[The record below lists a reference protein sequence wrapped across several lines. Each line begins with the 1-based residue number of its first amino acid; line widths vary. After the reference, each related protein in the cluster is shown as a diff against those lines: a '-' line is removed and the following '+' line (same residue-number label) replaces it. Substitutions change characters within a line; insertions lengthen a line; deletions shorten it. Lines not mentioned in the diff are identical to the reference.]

1 MPSATIT
8 TAAPTGRL
16 LFAFGSR
23 LGRHVVWAA
32 VLVAA
37 PALLPGTAL
46 AQASDWPAKPVTV
59 VVGYAA
65 GGNTDVMARMA
76 SKKLTEDLKQSFV
89 VENRIGAG
97 GALAAAYVA
106 QAAPDGYTL
115 FFAAAPQIAI
125 VPQLQKVNYD
135 PKKDFIPVSVFGTG
149 PFILGISSSIPAKTI
164 AEFVAYAKTRKINYG
179 SSGAG
184 SVAHLAGALFVNR
197 AGLDAVH
204 VPFRGSGQVTAAL
217 IGGQIDMFFGNAP
230 DLVPQAENG
239 KVTLLGVATPQRMK
253 QLPNVPT
260 IGETYPSTS
269 LESWNGFLVPAKTP
283 PEIID
288 KLARHVIAAAKD
300 PATVAQL
307 NALGIEANGTSPEEF
322 AAQINR
328 EQAAVRRRDQGRQAA
343 AGIARLRVQLPG
355 MTPFGSEKQYLA
367 ISPARVYQT
376 RSLCLCSTQCL
387 MACRSGRNRN
397 GWPTMKP
404 CNASANTS
412 GWRSDCSSSS
422 SN

>member
-1 MPSATIT
+1 MFIVAPMLVSGVPSARAT
-8 TAAPTGRL
+8 
-16 LFAFGSR
+16 
-23 LGRHVVWAA
+23 
-32 VLVAA
+32 
-37 PALLPGTAL
+37 
-46 AQASDWPAKPVTV
+46 DWPAKPVTV

-76 SKKLTEDLKQSFV
+76 SKKLSEDLKQSFV

-135 PKKDFIPVSVFGTG
+135 PSKDFVPVSVFGTG
-149 PFILGISSSIPAKTI
+149 PFILGINSSIPARTI

-179 SSGAG
+179 SSGVG

-217 IGGQIDMFFGNAP
+217 LGGQIDMFFGNAS
-230 DLVPQAENG
+230 DLVPQFESG

-269 LESWNGFLVPAKTP
+269 LEKVGTASWRRPRPLQ
-283 PEIID
+283 
-288 KLARHVIAAAKD
+288 RSS
-300 PATVAQL
+300 
-307 NALGIEANGTSPEEF
+307 TSLPSTSS
-322 AAQINR
+322 
-328 EQAAVRRRDQGRQAA
+328 RRRATPQPRRSWRRSVSRRTAPRRKNSWPRS
-343 AGIARLRVQLPG
+343 AGSSRSSTTPSRPPSCSRNKRWSQLPG
-355 MTPFGSEKQYLA
+355 MTPFGSEKQ
-367 ISPARVYQT
+367 
-376 RSLCLCSTQCL
+376 
-387 MACRSGRNRN
+387 
-397 GWPTMKP
+397 
-404 CNASANTS
+404 
-412 GWRSDCSSSS
+412 
-422 SN
+422 

>member
-1 MPSATIT
+1 MPPATTT
-8 TAAPTGRL
+8 TAASWPRSFACTSGLAGRIVCG
-16 LFAFGSR
+16 AM
-23 LGRHVVWAA
+23 
-32 VLVAA
+32 LVAA
-37 PALLPGTAL
+37 PVLVPGAAL
-46 AQASDWPAKPVTV
+46 AQATDWPAKPVTV

-97 GALAAAYVA
+97 GALAAAYAA

-135 PKKDFIPVSVFGTG
+135 PKNDFTPVSVFGTG
-149 PFILGISSSIPAKTI
+149 PFILGINSSIPAKI
-164 AEFVAYAKTRKINYG
+164 AEFVAYAQTRKINYG

-217 IGGQIDMFFGNAP
+217 LGGQIDMFFGNAS

-288 KLARHVIAAAKD
+288 KLAKHVIAAAKD
-300 PATVAQL
+300 PATVVQL
-307 NALGIEANGTSPEEF
+307 NALGIEANGTTPEEF

-328 EQAAVRRRDQGRQAA
+328 EQPEFDDAIKAAKLQ
-343 AGIARLRVQLPG
+343 P
-355 MTPFGSEKQYLA
+355 E
-367 ISPARVYQT
+367 
-376 RSLCLCSTQCL
+376 
-387 MACRSGRNRN
+387 
-397 GWPTMKP
+397 
-404 CNASANTS
+404 
-412 GWRSDCSSSS
+412 
-422 SN
+422 

>member
-1 MPSATIT
+1 MMSAAKIMECLMPSAIT
-8 TAAPTGRL
+8 TMASTARRPLARVNGLNRRVIWGAMLITAPT
-16 LFAFGSR
+16 
-23 LGRHVVWAA
+23 
-32 VLVAA
+32 LVSGA
-37 PALLPGTAL
+37 TL
-46 AQASDWPAKPVTV
+46 ARATDWPAKPVTV

-76 SKKLTEDLKQSFV
+76 SKRLSEDLKQSFI

-135 PKKDFIPVSVFGTG
+135 PKKDFVPVSVFGTG
-149 PFILGISSSIPAKTI
+149 PFILGINSAIPAKTI
-164 AEFVAYAKTRKINYG
+164 AEFVAYAKARKINYG
-179 SSGAG
+179 SSGVG
-184 SVAHLAGALFVNR
+184 SVAHLAAALFVNR

-217 IGGQIDMFFGNAP
+217 LGGQIDMFFGNAS

-283 PEIID
+283 PEIVD

-307 NALGIEANGTSPEEF
+307 NALGIEANGTTPQEF

-328 EQAAVRRRDQGRQAA
+328 EQPQFDDAIKAAKLQ
-343 AGIARLRVQLPG
+343 P
-355 MTPFGSEKQYLA
+355 E
-367 ISPARVYQT
+367 
-376 RSLCLCSTQCL
+376 
-387 MACRSGRNRN
+387 
-397 GWPTMKP
+397 
-404 CNASANTS
+404 
-412 GWRSDCSSSS
+412 
-422 SN
+422 

>member
-1 MPSATIT
+1 MRSFRPGAGLALTGLALILAT
-8 TAAPTGRL
+8 
-16 LFAFGSR
+16 
-23 LGRHVVWAA
+23 
-32 VLVAA
+32 
-37 PALLPGTAL
+37 LLPLL
-46 AQASDWPAKPVTV
+46 AHAEEANWPAKAVTV
-59 VVGYAA
+59 VVPFAP

-97 GALAAAYVA
+97 GALAAAYAA

-135 PKKDFIPVSVFGTG
+135 PKNDFTPVSVFGTG
-149 PFILGISSSIPAKTI
+149 PFILGINSSIPAKTI

-217 IGGQIDMFFGNAP
+217 LGGQIDMFFGNAS

-283 PEIID
+283 PEIVD

-300 PATVAQL
+300 PANVAQL
-307 NALGIEANGTSPEEF
+307 NALGIEANGTTPKEF

-328 EQAAVRRRDQGRQAA
+328 EQPQFDDAIKAAKLQ
-343 AGIARLRVQLPG
+343 P
-355 MTPFGSEKQYLA
+355 E
-367 ISPARVYQT
+367 
-376 RSLCLCSTQCL
+376 
-387 MACRSGRNRN
+387 
-397 GWPTMKP
+397 
-404 CNASANTS
+404 
-412 GWRSDCSSSS
+412 
-422 SN
+422 

>member
-1 MPSATIT
+1 MPSATTT
-8 TAAPTGRL
+8 TAASWPRSFACTSGLAGRIVCG
-16 LFAFGSR
+16 AM
-23 LGRHVVWAA
+23 LGAVP
-32 VLVAA
+32 VLV
-37 PALLPGTAL
+37 PGGAL
-46 AQASDWPAKPVTV
+46 AQATDWPAKPVTV

-97 GALAAAYVA
+97 GALAAAYAA

-135 PKKDFIPVSVFGTG
+135 PKKDFTPVSVFGTG
-149 PFILGISSSIPAKTI
+149 PFILGINSSIPAKTI

-217 IGGQIDMFFGNAP
+217 LGGQIDMFFGNAS

-269 LESWNGFLVPAKTP
+269 LESWNGFLVPAKT
-283 PEIID
+283 
-288 KLARHVIAAAKD
+288 
-300 PATVAQL
+300 
-307 NALGIEANGTSPEEF
+307 
-322 AAQINR
+322 
-328 EQAAVRRRDQGRQAA
+328 RRRSSTSSPSTSSQPR
-343 AGIARLRVQLPG
+343 R
-355 MTPFGSEKQYLA
+355 TP
-367 ISPARVYQT
+367 R
-376 RSLCLCSTQCL
+376 RSCS
-387 MACRSGRNRN
+387 
-397 GWPTMKP
+397 
-404 CNASANTS
+404 
-412 GWRSDCSSSS
+412 
-422 SN
+422 

>member
-1 MPSATIT
+1 MRAATTTMTASTARRPLARLSGLNRRVVWGTMFIVAPMLVSGVPSARAT
-8 TAAPTGRL
+8 
-16 LFAFGSR
+16 
-23 LGRHVVWAA
+23 
-32 VLVAA
+32 
-37 PALLPGTAL
+37 
-46 AQASDWPAKPVTV
+46 DWPAKPVTV

-76 SKKLTEDLKQSFV
+76 SKKLSEDLKQSFV

-135 PKKDFIPVSVFGTG
+135 PNKDFVPVSVFGTG
-149 PFILGISSSIPAKTI
+149 PFILGINSSIPARTI

-179 SSGAG
+179 SSGVG

-217 IGGQIDMFFGNAP
+217 LGGQIDMFFGNAS
-230 DLVPQAENG
+230 DLVPQVESG

-269 LESWNGFLVPAKTP
+269 LESWNGFLAPAKTP

-288 KLARHVIAAAKD
+288 KLAKHVIAAARD
-300 PATVAQL
+300 PATAAQL
-307 NALGIEANGTSPEEF
+307 AALGIEANGTTPEEF
-322 AAQINR
+322 MAQISR
-328 EQAAVRRRDQGRQAA
+328 EQPQFDDAIKAAKLQ
-343 AGIARLRVQLPG
+343 P
-355 MTPFGSEKQYLA
+355 E
-367 ISPARVYQT
+367 
-376 RSLCLCSTQCL
+376 
-387 MACRSGRNRN
+387 
-397 GWPTMKP
+397 
-404 CNASANTS
+404 
-412 GWRSDCSSSS
+412 
-422 SN
+422 

>member
-1 MPSATIT
+1 MPPATTT
-8 TAAPTGRL
+8 TAASWPRSFACTSGLAGRIVCG
-16 LFAFGSR
+16 AM
-23 LGRHVVWAA
+23 
-32 VLVAA
+32 LVAA
-37 PALLPGTAL
+37 PVLVPGAAL
-46 AQASDWPAKPVTV
+46 AQATDWPAKPVTV

-97 GALAAAYVA
+97 GALAAAYAA

-135 PKKDFIPVSVFGTG
+135 PKNDFTPVSVFGTG
-149 PFILGISSSIPAKTI
+149 PFILGINSSIPAKTI

-217 IGGQIDMFFGNAP
+217 LGGQIDMFFGNAS

-239 KVTLLGVATPQRMK
+239 KVTLLAVATPQRMK

-260 IGETYPSTS
+260 LGETYPSTS
-269 LESWNGFLVPAKTP
+269 LESWNGFLVPTRTP

-288 KLARHVIAAAKD
+288 KLAKQVIAAAKD
-300 PATVAQL
+300 PATIAQL
-307 NALGIEANGTSPEEF
+307 NALGIEANGTTPEEF

-328 EQAAVRRRDQGRQAA
+328 EQPEFDDAIKAAKLQ
-343 AGIARLRVQLPG
+343 P
-355 MTPFGSEKQYLA
+355 E
-367 ISPARVYQT
+367 
-376 RSLCLCSTQCL
+376 
-387 MACRSGRNRN
+387 
-397 GWPTMKP
+397 
-404 CNASANTS
+404 
-412 GWRSDCSSSS
+412 
-422 SN
+422 

>member
-1 MPSATIT
+1 MRAATTTMPASTARRPLARQSGLDRRVVWGTMLIVAPMLVSGVPSARAT
-8 TAAPTGRL
+8 
-16 LFAFGSR
+16 
-23 LGRHVVWAA
+23 
-32 VLVAA
+32 
-37 PALLPGTAL
+37 
-46 AQASDWPAKPVTV
+46 DWPAKPVTV

-76 SKKLTEDLKQSFV
+76 SKKLSEDLKQSFV

-135 PKKDFIPVSVFGTG
+135 PNKDFVPVSVFGTG
-149 PFILGISSSIPAKTI
+149 PFILGINSSIPARTI

-179 SSGAG
+179 SSGVG

-217 IGGQIDMFFGNAP
+217 LGGQIDMFFGNAS
-230 DLVPQAENG
+230 DLVPQVESG

-269 LESWNGFLVPAKTP
+269 LESWNGFLAPAKTP

-288 KLARHVIAAAKD
+288 KLAKHVVAAARD
-300 PATVAQL
+300 PATAAQL
-307 NALGIEANGTSPEEF
+307 AALGIEANGTTPEEF
-322 AAQINR
+322 MAQISR
-328 EQAAVRRRDQGRQAA
+328 EQPQFDNAIKAAKLQ
-343 AGIARLRVQLPG
+343 P
-355 MTPFGSEKQYLA
+355 E
-367 ISPARVYQT
+367 
-376 RSLCLCSTQCL
+376 
-387 MACRSGRNRN
+387 
-397 GWPTMKP
+397 
-404 CNASANTS
+404 
-412 GWRSDCSSSS
+412 
-422 SN
+422 

>member
-1 MPSATIT
+1 MQLRVAPGAMVAARAIDRAQVRLRIGSRSRQAGECAADMECLMPSATTT
-8 TAAPTGRL
+8 TAAPTDRL

-23 LGRHVVWAA
+23 LGRRVVWAA

-37 PALLPGTAL
+37 PALMPGTAP
-46 AQASDWPAKPVTV
+46 AQATDWPAKPVTV

-135 PKKDFIPVSVFGTG
+135 PKKDFTPVSVFGTG

-217 IGGQIDMFFGNAP
+217 LGGQIDMFFGNAS

-239 KVTLLGVATPQRMK
+239 KVILLGVATPQRMK

-288 KLARHVIAAAKD
+288 KLARHIIAAAKD

-307 NALGIEANGTSPEEF
+307 NALGIEANGTTPEEF

-328 EQAAVRRRDQGRQAA
+328 EQPQFDDAIKAAKLQ
-343 AGIARLRVQLPG
+343 P
-355 MTPFGSEKQYLA
+355 E
-367 ISPARVYQT
+367 
-376 RSLCLCSTQCL
+376 
-387 MACRSGRNRN
+387 
-397 GWPTMKP
+397 
-404 CNASANTS
+404 
-412 GWRSDCSSSS
+412 
-422 SN
+422 